1 MIAGVDDGRLYL
13 GESILTGIEN
23 DKTIPGQFILY
34 QNYPNPFN
42 PSTVIR
48 YTIPETGFVKLKI
61 LNILGQEIR
70 TLVNAT
76 QTAGEYKITFNAQN
90 LSAGVYFYRL
100 ETGTFTQTK
109 KLILLK

>member
-1 MIAGVDDGRLYL
+1 MTNSQTV
-13 GESILTGIEN
+13 GISDEVI
-23 DKTIPGQFILY
+23 TPSSFSLL